1 MAITF
6 RSVKGTALTHAEID
20 QNFSEFIY
28 SGSVSGSD
36 LILYRSQSDQPEL
49 IVPLVKS
56 SGPIGAVNLTAPGNV
71 FTGSHDFKY
80 DYERQN
86 LMITGSFFQE
96 GDQYINGTIFA
107 RQFQTT
113 LVSASIIFR
122 SGSTKFGDSEDDQH
136 NFTGYVNVSQN
147 VTAIGDLTAGNNISA
162 SNTISGSNI
171 WAETLTG
178 ALSGSVSGIGDVVA
192 FSSSVDARLA
202 ASEEFSSSLN
212 DTFATDQELS
222 NLSAS
227 IVSTIDNVSASI
239 VSTIDNVSASL
250 QDSIDTKVPYGF
262 SVELTGDTVGSGFL
276 SGTGLSINTTIADD
290 SHNHTISNIDGLQ
303 SALNAKASITQL
315 NASSSAILSTL
326 TTDYQTADTALLQ
339 SVTSTY
345 VKKSGDIISGDL
357 TITGDLQIQGTQ
369 TSINTTN
376 LVVTDKLIS
385 IASGST
391 TAAAANGA
399 GLHVSGANAEFTYDA
414 ATDSWTSNKSI
425 SANFIGTIT
434 GSIDNADKLDG
445 QHGTYYLDY
454 SNFTNKP
461 TIPTVPTNVS
471 AFTNDAGYTTFDGT
485 YNSLTGKPTIP
496 TVPTNVSAFTNDAG
510 YTTFNGAYSS
520 LTGKPTIP
528 TNNNQLTNGAGY
540 TTYTS
545 NQATNTN
552 SNVTFSTVNATG
564 DIIAFASSDERLKD
578 NVKAIPNAVVKVQQI
593 GGYEFDWNNNSS
605 HSGHDIGVI
614 AQEIEKVLPE
624 IVTTRDDG
632 YKAVRY
638 EKIVALL
645 IQAVKEQQLQID
657 ELKSK
662 L

>member
-6 RSVKGTALTHAEID
+6 RSVKGAALTHAEID
-20 QNFSEFIY
+20 QNFRESII

-36 LILYRSQSDQPEL
+36 LILYRSQSSVPEL
-49 IVPLVKS
+49 IIPLVKS
-56 SGPIGAVNLTAPGNV
+56 SGPLGAVNLTAEGNT

-80 DYERQN
+80 DQQQQN
-86 LMITGSFFQE
+86 LMLTGSLFQD
-96 GDQYINGTIFA
+96 GDQYINGTVFA

-113 LVSASIIFR
+113 LVSASIIYR
-122 SGSTKFGDSEDDQH
+122 SGSTRFGDDDNDTHRFQ
-136 NFTGYVNVSQN
+136 GYVDVIGNVAATRDI
-147 VTAIGDLTAGNNISA
+147 TADQRIYSPSIT
-162 SNTISGSNI
+162 GSI
-171 WAETLTG
+171 TG
-178 ALSGSVSGIGDVVA
+178 SIFGIGDVVA
-192 FSSSVDARLA
+192 FSSSVDTRLDA
-202 ASEEFSSSLN
+202 AEEFSSSLN
-212 DTFATDQELS
+212 NTFATDQELS
-222 NLSAS
+222 NVSSS
-227 IVSTIDNVSASI
+227 IVSTLDS
-239 VSTIDNVSASL
+239 VSASL

-276 SGTGLSINTTIADD
+276 SGTGLSIITTIADD
-290 SHNHTISNIDGLQ
+290 SHNHIISNIDGLQ
-303 SALNAKASITQL
+303 SALDAKASIAQL

-326 TTDYQTADTALLQ
+326 TTGYQNADTALSQ
-339 SVTSTY
+339 SVEAAY

-414 ATDSWTSNKSI
+414 VTDSWTSNKNI
-425 SANFIGTIT
+425 SANIIGTIT
-434 GSIDNADKLDG
+434 GSIENSDKLDG

-471 AFTNDAGYTTFDGT
+471 AFTNDAGYTTFDGA

-496 TVPTNVSAFTNDAG
+496 TNNSQLTNGAG
-510 YTTFNGAYSS
+510 YTTFDGAYSS
-520 LTGKPTIP
+520 LTGTPTIP

-552 SNVTFSTVNATG
+552 SNVTFNTINATG

-578 NVKAIPNAVVKVQQI
+578 NVKPIAWAVDKINRI
-593 GGYEFDWNNNSS
+593 GGYEFDWNSNSE
-605 HSGHDIGVI
+605 HSGHDIGVL
-614 AQEIEKVLPE
+614 AQEIEEVLPE
-624 IVTTRDDG
+624 VVVTRDNG

-645 IQAVKEQQLQID
+645 IEAVKEQQLQIE